1 MSDML
6 IQPDELNGAAEQFDQ
21 ASKNLEEIVSKLDET
36 TANLKDKWE
45 AASQQVFFK
54 QYSELRQ
61 YMDGMRLLLGHISLE
76 MKAMAERF
84 EQADR

>member
-6 IQPDELNGAAEQFDQ
+6 IQPDELNGAAEQFEQ
-21 ASKNLEEIVSKLDET
+21 AGKNLEEIVSKLDET

-45 AASQQVFFK
+45 AASQQIFFK
-54 QYSELRQ
+54 QYTELRQ
-61 YMDGMRLLLGHISLE
+61 YLDGMRLLLGHISLE